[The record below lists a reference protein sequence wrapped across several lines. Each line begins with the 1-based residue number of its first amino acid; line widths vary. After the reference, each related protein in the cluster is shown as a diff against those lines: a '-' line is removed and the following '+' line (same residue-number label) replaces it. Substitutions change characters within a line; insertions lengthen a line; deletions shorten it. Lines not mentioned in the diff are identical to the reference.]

1 MPLEKFR
8 YYLIQDYKYLSA
20 FARVV
25 AIALAKAPNS
35 SALESIAR
43 RLSTPIERPLH
54 RKLMPMLGMTEA
66 DLRQTPISPT
76 NLAYCNHMISAAS
89 LGSWATGIAA
99 LLPCPWTYHELGEVV
114 GKIDHPVFGPW
125 SAVYAEGLLEDGVN
139 LWRELL
145 DEAGGGASEQ
155 ERAAIVDAFVT
166 SSRYEYMFWEM
177 AYRQESWP
185 V

>member
-1 MPLEKFR
+1 M
-8 YYLIQDYKYLSA
+8 
-20 FARVV
+20 
-25 AIALAKAPNS
+25 
-35 SALESIAR
+35 
-43 RLSTPIERPLH
+43 
-54 RKLMPMLGMTEA
+54 
-66 DLRQTPISPT
+66 
-76 NLAYCNHMISAAS
+76 
-89 LGSWATGIAA
+89 
-99 LLPCPWTYHELGEVV
+99 